1 MYVRDAMLETPLETT
16 EDEALGTLLPRLIA
30 SRQATAA
37 VLDNRRHLVGVIGV
51 HDILRRIVPIY
62 VDLDEKLVELM
73 HANYLEERAVRL
85 RSTRVRDLMTRSI
98 DTVAPGDSLIKAA
111 VLIVEKRRK
120 TLPVV
125 DHGRF
130 VGMITRRTL
139 LERISPALIG

>member
-37 VLDNRRHLVGVIGV
+37 VLDARRHLVGVIGV

-85 RSTRVRDLMTRSI
+85 RSTRVRDLMTRAI

-139 LERISPALIG
+139 LETIAPSLVP